1 MIILLFSM
9 FIYGARRARALSFWH
24 ALLKRLLTW
33 SSIPLSVLPPIPHFR
48 PFSAILPLWQPK
60 KPKFWKTEKNTWR
73 YHHFTHHDNM
83 LYCSL
88 DMVRI
93 RYNCYFS
100 LWAIFCPFTP
110 LTARKI
116 KILKKWK
123 KTPGDIIILPLCT
136 TNDNISCMIAHAW
149 TDGRT
154 DGWMEKVTY
163 RGGCPS

>member
-1 MIILLFSM
+1 MVIN
-9 FIYGARRARALSFWH
+9 
-24 ALLKRLLTW
+24 T
-33 SSIPLSVLPPIPHFR
+33 PLSSPPHIPHFR
-48 PFSAILPLWQPK
+48 PFFAILPLWQPK

-110 LTARKI
+110 PNSPKNQNFE
-116 KILKKWK
+116 KMKKNSWRYHHFTFVYHK
-123 KTPGDIIILPLCT
+123 WQYIMHD
-136 TNDNISCMIAHAW
+136 SACM
-149 TDGRT
+149 DRRT
-154 DGWMEKVTY
+154 DRRMDGK
-163 RGGCPS
+163 SDI